1 MKPYQVTFY
10 IYAEDDAEV
19 QKLQHELNGFVRE
32 RYNKGIIVTATKLTE
47 ALRKFGNNFI
57 VNNFLKK

>member
-10 IYAEDDAEV
+10 IYAEDESDVLE
-19 QKLQHELNGFVRE
+19 LQRELNGFVRE
-32 RYNKGIIVTATKLTE
+32 KYNSGIIVTSRKLID
-47 ALRKFGNNFI
+47 ALRKFRNNFM